1 MIGRRRF
8 LHLAAAAAGAVA
20 GFARPAQA
28 AEWRGV
34 ALGADVSLRLTGR
47 GADAAIRDLP
57 PLLRR
62 IEGTFSLHAASELAR
77 LNADGGG
84 ALSGWMARALSL
96 CADMHRVTQGLFDP
110 TVQPLWRALADGGD
124 VAAAA
129 AAVGWGRVRLSPDA
143 LRLDAGQAL
152 TLNGMA
158 QGFAADLVRDW
169 LAARGFG
176 QAVVDMGETA
186 ALGGPFR
193 IGLADLGDVTLRGTA
208 LAVSV
213 PAALLVGGR
222 SHILHPSGGAP
233 RWRTVAVEADSA
245 AVADA
250 LSTALA
256 LADPDQA
263 RAIGTSEGVRR
274 VWLGDAAGGL
284 SQL

>member
-1 MIGRRRF
+1 MNGRRRF
-8 LHLAAAAAGAVA
+8 LTLAAAGVVA
-20 GFARPAQA
+20 GLARPAPA

-34 ALGADVSLRLTGR
+34 AMGADVSLRLTGQ

-57 PLLRR
+57 PLLQR
-62 IEGTFSLHAASELAR
+62 IEATSSLYTASELTG

-84 ALSGWMARALSL
+84 ALSGWMARALAL
-96 CADMHRVTQGLFDP
+96 CDDMHRATQGLFDP

-124 VAAAA
+124 LAAAQ
-129 AAVGWGRVRLSPDA
+129 AAVGWGQVRLGRDA
-143 LRLDAGQAL
+143 LHLGVGQAL

-176 QAVVDMGETA
+176 QAVVDMGEVA

-193 IGLADLGDVTLRGTA
+193 IGLADQGDVTLRGTA

-213 PAALLVGGR
+213 PAALNVGSR
-222 SHILHPSGGAP
+222 SHILHPSGGLP
-233 RWRTVAVEADSA
+233 RWSTVAVEADSA

-256 LADPDQA
+256 LAGPDQA
-263 RAIGTSEGVRR
+263 RAIAAAAPGIRR

-284 SQL
+284 SLL